1 MKMITAI
8 VNKKDSAAVCD
19 ALREKGYIFTK
30 VASSGGFLSTGN
42 VTILMGT
49 EDHKVEE
56 AVEIIRSN
64 SARRMEPAAGSVVA
78 DYPMY
83 STIPA
88 EVPVGGATVFV
99 TNVEF
104 YEKM

>member
-8 VNKKDSAAVCD
+8 VNRKDSGAVCD
-19 ALREKGYIFTK
+19 ALKEKGYIFTK

-42 VTILMGT
+42 ITILMGT
-49 EDHKVEE
+49 KDDRVEE
-56 AVEIIRSN
+56 AVEIIRAN
-64 SARRMEPAAGSVVA
+64 SARRMEAAAGSVVA
-78 DYPMY
+78 DYPMFA
-83 STIPA
+83 TVPA